1 MRPLIWLEN
10 AIKNAFYRLGEWIY
24 DHYYLCF
31 FGFIALA
38 LILGAGAKNFKEV
51 NNVRDHFSAEDSPSR
66 KEFAIARDFFKDYGK
81 PFALVV
87 ALQSQDN
94 GDILRPGYIDKAMEI
109 ENFLQYQLNVTYEG
123 KTYAY
128 SDFCGAQCETS
139 DAVSIFLTMY
149 RDSKHRKTNNVKL
162 TYPSMDVFGHTV
174 YLANNIFQVET
185 SERSKLIKSVGLIS
199 INFNAIYSNETMEK
213 VMSLWEHAVLDYSLS
228 THNDPYIKV
237 FTTSEGL
244 VSEEIR
250 RTGVK
255 AAPLMSVSFIVV
267 LIFTICTSL
276 DADIVKSRPWEAFFG
291 VICPPLS
298 LMASF
303 GTLFWFNYEFIPIV
317 TVVPFL
323 IMAIGVDDVFI
334 FLHSYRHVDDA
345 LPVREKIA
353 LMLADAGPSITITS
367 LTNLLSFGIG
377 IYTPTPAIKIFCVFV
392 TVSVIYDYI
401 YQIFFFTAVL
411 VFGGHR
417 EKRNGHA
424 YLWFVNVKDYEKKK
438 SIIKEKSLLRKKIEE
453 LIENFVE
460 HWVNFSM
467 SFTARCL
474 ISVALIIFWAFSI
487 YGVLQIKVGLT
498 SEKLFL
504 DDSPLL
510 PLVRIQNN
518 IIFKEGGQMIVF
530 VNNPGNL
537 SNPEAISEI
546 MKILHKFETSLGSVG
561 PSSSQMWLNT
571 YLPFIGLQ
579 NRGSI
584 DFKYKYLPEFFS
596 LTEYHK
602 WSHFVSI
609 GNISDC
615 YIEHPNCIHK
625 FFFSTGFANAIAWTE
640 RLELLQN
647 WRALAEEFPQFNLTI
662 YEDFSLYADQLL
674 SIPPVTQQT
683 VFYALLC
690 MTIVLICFTPNIST
704 IISGVSS
711 IMSINLGV
719 FGLLYFWS
727 IDLDPI
733 SMATTLMAIGFSVDF
748 IAHISFHYYKGDH
761 GDRKER
767 LTHAL
772 KSIAMPMVLA
782 GSSTILSILVL
793 ACIHAYMVQVF
804 VKVVTIVV
812 GLGMVHGL
820 VVLPIV
826 YAALPFHKEATPD
839 SGHDNKKVVPVTDNI
854 SIHSIKKVAPIEDGL
869 NYSSLVEGFPNTK

>member
-1 MRPLIWLEN
+1 MRPFIWLES
-10 AIKNAFYRLGEWIY
+10 AIKNGFFKLGLWIH

-31 FGFIALA
+31 FGSLFLTVC
-38 LILGAGAKNFKEV
+38 LGCGAKNFKEV

-66 KEFAIARDFFKDYGK
+66 REFAIARDFFKDYGK
-81 PFALVV
+81 PFTLVV
-87 ALQSQDN
+87 ALQSQDD
-94 GDILRPGYIDKAMEI
+94 GDILRPGYIDRAMEI
-109 ENFLQYQLNVTYEG
+109 ENYLQYQLNVTYNG
-123 KTYAY
+123 KKYAY

-174 YLANNIFQVET
+174 YLANNIFNVET

-213 VMSLWEHAVLDYSLS
+213 VMSLWEHAVLDFSLS
-228 THNDPYIKV
+228 SVNDPYIKV

-250 RTGVK
+250 RTGVQ

-267 LIFTICTSL
+267 LLFTIFSSL
-276 DADIVKSRPWEAFFG
+276 DKDVVKSRPWEAFFG
-291 VICPPLS
+291 VLCPPLS
-298 LMASF
+298 LIASF

-334 FLHSYRHVDDA
+334 FLHSYRHTDDN
-345 LPVREKIA
+345 LPVRDKIA
-353 LMLADAGPSITITS
+353 HMLADAGPSITITS

-392 TVSVIYDYI
+392 TVSVVYDYV

-411 VFGGHR
+411 VFGGNR
-417 EKRNGHA
+417 EKRNGHG
-424 YLWFVNVKDYEKKK
+424 YYWFINVKNYDKKK
-438 SIIKEKSLLRKKIEE
+438 NLLKEKSNFEKKVEQFIN
-453 LIENFVE
+453 NFVE
-460 HWVNFSM
+460 YWVTFSM
-467 SFTARCL
+467 SFFAKCL
-474 ISVALIIFWAFSI
+474 VSIFLLIFWSFSI

-510 PLVRIQNN
+510 PLVKIQNN

-537 SNPEAISEI
+537 SNPEAIPEI
-546 MKILHKFETSLGSVG
+546 MKILNKFETSLRSVG
-561 PSSSQMWLNT
+561 PSSTQMWLNA

-615 YIEHPNCIHK
+615 YIEHPNCINK

-640 RLELLQN
+640 RLELLQH
-647 WRALAEEFPQFNLTI
+647 WRGLAEEFPHFNLTI

-690 MTIVLICFTPNIST
+690 MTIVLVCFTPHIST
-704 IISGVSS
+704 IISGVAS

-748 IAHISFHYYKGDH
+748 IAHISFHYYKSDH
-761 GDRKER
+761 DDRRER
-767 LTHAL
+767 LIHAL
-772 KSIAMPMVLA
+772 KSIAMPMIQA

-793 ACIHAYMVQVF
+793 ALIHAYMVQVF
-804 VKVVTIVV
+804 VKVVTLVV
-812 GLGMVHGL
+812 GLGMIHGL
-820 VVLPIV
+820 IVLPIV
-826 YAALPFHKEATPD
+826 YAALPFQKLAANEQKD
-839 SGHDNKKVVPVTDNI
+839 IKKKVVPVTDNI

-869 NYSSLVEGFPNTK
+869 NCSLTTERYPNTK